1 MSSLKSSKQKLF
13 PNTPEGIIHQLKPPH
28 GFTDENEKA
37 NTTHA

>member
-1 MSSLKSSKQKLF
+1 MSSLKSSKQNYSQK
-13 PNTPEGIIHQLKPPH
+13 TPEGIIHQLKPPH